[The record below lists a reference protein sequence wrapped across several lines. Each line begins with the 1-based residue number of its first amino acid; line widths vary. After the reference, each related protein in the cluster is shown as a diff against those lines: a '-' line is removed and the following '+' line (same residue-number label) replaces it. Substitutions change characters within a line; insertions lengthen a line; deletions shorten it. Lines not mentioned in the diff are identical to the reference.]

1 RIVAIKLLHSTHL
14 NSQKERDRFLQE
26 ARILEKLK
34 QHPHILPIVDVGI
47 YQDSPYLVT
56 EYASNGSLANLVER
70 QAPHPLSIEETLYIL
85 SQIGQALQYAHQQN
99 ITHRDLKPANIL
111 FNSNNEVFL
120 ADF

>member
-1 RIVAIKLLHSTHL
+1 MASINCYIGNYYVINELASGTYGRVYIAQHTFLTRIVAIKLLHSTHL

-70 QAPHPLSIEETLYIL
+70 QAPHPSSIEETL
-85 SQIGQALQYAHQQN
+85 
-99 ITHRDLKPANIL
+99 
-111 FNSNNEVFL
+111 
-120 ADF
+120 